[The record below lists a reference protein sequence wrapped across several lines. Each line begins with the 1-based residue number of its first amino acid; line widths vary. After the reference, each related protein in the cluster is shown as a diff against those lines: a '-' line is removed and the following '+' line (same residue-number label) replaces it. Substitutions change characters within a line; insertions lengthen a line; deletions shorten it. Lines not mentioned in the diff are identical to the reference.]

1 MKRTC
6 PAKTRIKTDIIEFFF
21 QDDPCMD
28 LASRLIW
35 NLSPEL
41 QADKIQQKQ
50 FFCQITKCSFEFL
63 SFDNFSFSN
72 FQVLLRR
79 LKKLIF
85 CQIIMGSQLN
95 NNVSKGRSVIH
106 CRIYTWTYFKNC
118 RKIRIRKCR
127 YNLQASFSSN
137 IMSKESLKK
146 KLTCMI

>member
-1 MKRTC
+1 MIH
-6 PAKTRIKTDIIEFFF
+6 AWI
-21 QDDPCMD
+21 
-28 LASRLIW
+28 S

-95 NNVSKGRSVIH
+95 NNVSKGRSVQD
-106 CRIYTWTYFKNC
+106 FK
-118 RKIRIRKCR
+118 RTR
-127 YNLQASFSSN
+127 
-137 IMSKESLKK
+137 MSKVESGSKVYLV
-146 KLTCMI
+146 L